1 MKLNFFGIV
10 QNKQTGKTQ
19 TYQAPLLEN
28 QEPVEFLI
36 QLDNWGYRVTES
48 RFYEGSYQK
57 VYGVAEVLQ

>member
-19 TYQAPLLEN
+19 SYQAPLLEN

-36 QLDNWGYRVTES
+36 QLDNWGYRVIDARFTEGEY
-48 RFYEGSYQK
+48 RK
-57 VYGVAEVLQ
+57 VFGVAEVLA